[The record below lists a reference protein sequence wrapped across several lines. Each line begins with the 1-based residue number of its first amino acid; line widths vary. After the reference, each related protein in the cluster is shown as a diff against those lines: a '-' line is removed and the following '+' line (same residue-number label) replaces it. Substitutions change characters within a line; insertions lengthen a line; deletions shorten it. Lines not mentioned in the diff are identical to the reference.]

1 MNGQLNL
8 QHVQALQTETDN
20 LFHNVTSHMGFIKWV
35 LYPGQDFIGRFVR
48 SNMIFTKCDFLDPK
62 RRSDAN

>member
-8 QHVQALQTETDN
+8 QHVQALQTETYN
-20 LFHNVTSHMGFIKWV
+20 LIHNVIRHMGFIDWV
-35 LYPGQDFIGRFVR
+35 LYPGHDFIGGFDR
-48 SNMIFTKCDFLDPK
+48 SNMNFTICDFLDPK